1 MIIREAQVKDVESIV
16 NININGWIETYR
28 GIFSDEF
35 LDSLNEKKIKNMEN
49 CKSKINEYIVC
60 EIENKVVGFLK
71 FGKNKKNYN
80 EKYAEVYALY
90 VDSKYKR
97 MGIGRKLLEYSF
109 NKLKDSYDNVLIST
123 LQENSANKFYKKCG
137 GKQIDTC
144 YFKLGNN
151 EYKENLYLF
160 DL

>member
-28 GIFSDEF
+28 GIFPDEF

-60 EIENKVVGFLK
+60 EIENKVVGFPK
-71 FGKNKKNYN
+71 F
-80 EKYAEVYALY
+80 
-90 VDSKYKR
+90 
-97 MGIGRKLLEYSF
+97 
-109 NKLKDSYDNVLIST
+109 
-123 LQENSANKFYKKCG
+123 
-137 GKQIDTC
+137 
-144 YFKLGNN
+144 GNN
-151 EYKENLYLF
+151 EYKENLYLI